1 MRMSLDIPLQEE
13 GLRGRPPRKGGAF
26 TDRPRP
32 LKQNAKSTRF
42 ADDTMVER
50 TKHRGLADGVQ
61 TAASVVALPHVPSD
75 QQVPL
80 PPWFRAPRGPGGQL
94 TSEQSLNRIVRR
106 ETVSRERTG
115 KREWDKASWNAFA
128 DRQKS
133 VLCGGHEPVNFAVYH
148 SRWATQQQP
157 WLLPKISPNAS
168 QAPRTRTNSSQ
179 LFRNHDPVDDWTL
192 NVPGSLVRPS
202 SVAGKRRN
210 VELVTENSS
219 SQKVDKLGLP
229 VMIPQKP
236 QRPKSPPSTMPRP
249 ASGWLDRPNTMSRIA
264 RRVEMQRKRD
274 MPEPAPPVSKDDE
287 QVDASQVMER
297 LVAVAATG
305 RDDLLESQVLNVLD
319 SCAELC
325 RKGQY
330 PDAERLY
337 QTVLQYSPQNA
348 TALCNLGII
357 VEQVHDNPAH
367 AAQLYNHALQASGDQ
382 DITCLIHLARVTY
395 RITNNI
401 AKPRGLLQRVLAI
414 DPTHSAALSN
424 MALLLLSEWVRS
436 NKQLERLSECDP
448 SLPNAGALLLERTG
462 SGNVKRTGSG
472 VWGSGTLER
481 THSPPENN
489 SKQNAKQDKPGKG
502 AGWLT
507 KIQNA
512 TSNPKLK
519 NRFAD
524 ASRKDRFARITQD
537 SSAAVANDNDEEGDN
552 ATKAKMKEE
561 GLSEE
566 SDPQATLKRLEST
579 DLRTKTAASVHEV
592 VAEAVNA
599 ATEAVKLAEQFFWKA
614 YDSAEQQGDRV
625 SMALALGN
633 IATIHKLVFQ
643 DVEKAQDI
651 YKRAI
656 KCDPRHPILRRNHAR
671 LYHDL
676 FDEKVEALTAVV
688 RGKASKVSVAKG
700 KSHNTAAHLGG
711 IAEAGYRAALDLC
724 VSSSGKSNVSKH
736 LMNRELHVDLC
747 LNLAGLLC
755 QDAMGN
761 RWAEARVFYKMAHDF
776 DESSLE
782 AAMGYASIMW
792 ERESRLNEAQEI
804 IRKALSLRAQ
814 GAVNQKRW
822 NSMRNLVGGRG
833 IMSKLLSLKAD
844 RIQVEEKQFTSS
856 LMHDSNY
863 MNLAHFEA
871 KNWEVKAS
879 SVYNN
884 LEKFGAGSVFDLD
897 PEREWATAGP
907 ERNVGE
913 WVYVKYSV
921 PYIVSMVKL
930 KQRDIFAQMVRKL
943 GIYFDNGE
951 SREWLLLPEPE
962 EQEITF
968 NPPILSRV
976 VRFEI
981 MQVYGEAITGLNTL
995 QVFGQHQSA
1004 ADLTLKYDV
1013 AGNNSDL

>member
-1 MRMSLDIPLQEE
+1 
-13 GLRGRPPRKGGAF
+13 
-26 TDRPRP
+26 
-32 LKQNAKSTRF
+32 
-42 ADDTMVER
+42 MVER
-50 TKHRGLADGVQ
+50 TKHRGLTDGVQ
-61 TAASVVALPHVPSD
+61 TGASVVALPHVPSD
-75 QQVPL
+75 RQVPL
-80 PPWFRAPRGPGGQL
+80 PPWFRAPLKPGGQL

-115 KREWDKASWNAFA
+115 QREWDKASWNAFA

-133 VLCGGHEPVNFAVYH
+133 VLCGGHEPVNFAIYH
-148 SRWATQQQP
+148 SRWAAKQQS
-157 WLLPKISPNAS
+157 WLLPNISTNAS
-168 QAPRTRTNSSQ
+168 QTPRTRTNSSQ
-179 LFRNHDPVDDWTL
+179 LFRSQDPVDDWTL
-192 NVPGSLVRPS
+192 NVPGSRERPS
-202 SVAGKRRN
+202 SIAGKRRN
-210 VELVTENSS
+210 VELVTEKSS
-219 SQKVDKLGLP
+219 SQKIDKLGLP
-229 VMIPQKP
+229 VVIPHKP
-236 QRPKSPPSTMPRP
+236 QRPKSPPSTTPRP

-274 MPEPAPPVSKDDE
+274 MPEPAPPVSNDDE

-305 RDDLLESQVLNVLD
+305 RDDLLESQVLSVLD

-367 AAQLYNHALQASGDQ
+367 AAQLYKHALQASGDQ
-382 DITCLIHLARVTY
+382 DTTCLIHLARVTY

-448 SLPNAGALLLERTG
+448 SLPNAGALLLDRTG
-462 SGNVKRTGSG
+462 SGSVKRTGSG

-481 THSPPENN
+481 THSPPEKN

-507 KIQNA
+507 KFQNA
-512 TSNPKLK
+512 TSKPKLK
-519 NRFAD
+519 NT
-524 ASRKDRFARITQD
+524 ASRKDRFAFITQD
-537 SSAAVANDNDEEGDN
+537 SNAALATDNDEEDDN
-552 ATKAKMKEE
+552 ATIAKMKEE

-566 SDPQATLKRLEST
+566 SDPQSGMKRSESI
-579 DLRTKTAASVHEV
+579 DLRTKTAASGHEL

-614 YDSAEQQGDRV
+614 CDSAEQQGDRV

-700 KSHNTAAHLGG
+700 KSQNTATHLGE

-724 VSSSGKSNVSKH
+724 VSSSGKSNVSKN
-736 LMNRELHVDLC
+736 LMNRELQVDLC

-761 RWAEARVFYKMAHDF
+761 RWAEARVFYKLAHDF

-782 AAMGYASIMW
+782 AAMGYASILW

-804 IRKALSLRAQ
+804 IRKAINLHAQ
-814 GAVNQKRW
+814 GFVNQKKW
-822 NSMRNLVGGRG
+822 GTVRNMVGGKG
-833 IMSKLLSLKAD
+833 ILSKFLSLKAD

-856 LMHDSNY
+856 LMHASNY
-863 MNLAHFEA
+863 MDLAHFEA
-871 KNWEVKAS
+871 KTWEIKAS
-879 SVYNN
+879 SVYHN

-897 PEREWATAGP
+897 PKSEWATAGP

-930 KQRDIFAQMVRKL
+930 KQREIFAQMVRKL

-968 NPPILSRV
+968 NPPILSSV

-995 QVFGQHQSA
+995 QVFGQHRSA

-1013 AGNNSDL
+1013 AGNNSDP